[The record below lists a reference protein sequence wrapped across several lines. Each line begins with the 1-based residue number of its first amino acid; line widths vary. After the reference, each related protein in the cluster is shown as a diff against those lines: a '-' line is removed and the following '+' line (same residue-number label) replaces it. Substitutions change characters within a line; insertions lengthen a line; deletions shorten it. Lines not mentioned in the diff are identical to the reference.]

1 MDLIGVS
8 RGHESKITCME
19 SSEDGTVL
27 ALGLGNGVV
36 KVWEARAG
44 AARGPTDFG
53 RVDTAQVLK
62 NHKAAVSQVTHSTS
76 TVLGFAR
83 SKCI

>member
-1 MDLIGVS
+1 M
-8 RGHESKITCME
+8 
-19 SSEDGTVL
+19 L

-76 TVLGFAR
+76 IVLVFAR
-83 SKCI
+83 SKRISLGGWNSGSTRLCRFCIPACHC